1 MDKIGFHAVEYSHLK
16 MSKLVIDVTI
26 WMNLENIML
35 SEISQE
41 QKDQYCVI
49 PLV

>member
-1 MDKIGFHAVEYSHLK
+1 MDKIGFHAVEYSDLK
-16 MSKLVIDVTI
+16 MSKIVIHVTV
-26 WMNLENIML
+26 WVNLENIML
-35 SEISQE
+35 AEISQE